1 MILYLKPTPP
11 YDLDLS
17 AKIFAEDGDAH
28 IRTFKDR
35 TFWQVLK
42 VNDQLVL
49 AKAKSTGTVE
59 QPELCLG
66 LESDGEI
73 SEDLERKAKD
83 ILSFILHLDMDLEP
97 FYKAVEGD
105 RVMRE
110 LTQNLRGLKRPR
122 TPTVFE
128 ALVDSIIEQ
137 QISIKVAWA
146 LENRLIKAFGD
157 PLEIDSQT
165 YYAFPE
171 PMKLAFLT
179 VEDLRSIG
187 LSTRKTEYILGSS
200 KLASDGLD
208 LEKFKGYSDLD
219 KVIEELCRIR
229 GIGVWTAELTM
240 VRGMGMIDAI
250 PADDL
255 GLKRCIS
262 HYYCGDKKI
271 SGAEARKIAEA
282 WKGWRG
288 LASFYLT
295 MAERWG
301 IELS

>member
-1 MILYLKPTPP
+1 MTISLEPTPP

-17 AKIFAEDGDAH
+17 AKIFAEGGDEH
-28 IRTFKDR
+28 IRTFKGG

-42 VNDQLVL
+42 VDDQLVL
-49 AKAKSTGTVE
+49 AKAKSVGTVE
-59 QPELCLG
+59 QPELFLD
-66 LESDGEI
+66 LESDI
-73 SEDLERKAKD
+73 DVPDDLERKAKD
-83 ILSFILHLDMDLEP
+83 LLSSILHLDMDLKP

-105 RVMRE
+105 GVLRE
-110 LTQNLRGLKRPR
+110 LTWLLRGLKIPR

-137 QISIKVAWA
+137 QISIKVAWI

-171 PMKLAFLT
+171 PMKLASLT

-187 LSTRKTEYILGSS
+187 LSARKAEYILGSS

-208 LEKFKGYSDLD
+208 LEKFKDYSDPD
-219 KVIEELCRIR
+219 KVIEVLCRIR
-229 GIGVWTAELTM
+229 GIGVWTAELTL

-271 SGAEARKIAEA
+271 TGAEARKIAEA

-288 LASFYLT
+288 LASFYLI
-295 MAERWG
+295 MAERLG
-301 IELS
+301 IES

>member
-1 MILYLKPTPP
+1 MPLYLKPIPP

-17 AKIFAEDGDAH
+17 AKIFAEGGDEH
-28 IRTFKDR
+28 IRTFRDGI
-35 TFWQVLK
+35 FWQVLK
-42 VNDQLVL
+42 VDDQLVL

-59 QPELCLG
+59 QPRLCLD
-66 LESDGEI
+66 LESDGEV
-73 SEDLERKAKD
+73 SEDLERKARCL
-83 ILSFILHLDMDLEP
+83 LSSILHLNLDLES
-97 FYKAVEGD
+97 FYKAVDSD
-105 RVMRE
+105 RIMRE
-110 LTQNLRGLKRPR
+110 LARLLRGLKSPS

-128 ALVDSIIEQ
+128 ALVDSILEQ
-137 QISIKVAWA
+137 QVSIKAAWV

-157 PLEIDSQT
+157 SLKVDGQT

-171 PMKLAFLT
+171 PAKLASLT
-179 VEDLRSIG
+179 VEDLRPLG
-187 LSTRKTEYILGSS
+187 LSARKAEYILGSS
-200 KLASDGLD
+200 KLASNGLD
-208 LEKFKGYSDLD
+208 LEKFKNYTDPD

-262 HYYCGDKKI
+262 HYYCGDRKI
-271 SGAEARKIAEA
+271 AEAEARKIAEA

-288 LASFYLT
+288 LASFYLI
-295 MAERWG
+295 MAERLG
-301 IELS
+301 IELI

>member
-1 MILYLKPTPP
+1 MTLSLEPTPP

-17 AKIFAEDGDAH
+17 AKIFAEGGDEH
-28 IRTFKDR
+28 IRTFKGG

-42 VNDQLVL
+42 VDDQLVL
-49 AKAKSTGTVE
+49 AKAKSVGTVE
-59 QPELCLG
+59 QPELCLD
-66 LESDGEI
+66 LESDIEVSG
-73 SEDLERKAKD
+73 DLERKAKD
-83 ILSFILHLDMDLEP
+83 LLSSILHLDMDLKP

-105 RVMRE
+105 RVLGE
-110 LTQNLRGLKRPR
+110 LTRLLRGLKSPG

-137 QISIKVAWA
+137 QISIKVAWV

-171 PMKLAFLT
+171 PMKLASLT

-187 LSTRKTEYILGSS
+187 LSARKAEYILRSS

-208 LEKFKGYSDLD
+208 LEKFKDYSDPD
-219 KVIEELCRIR
+219 KVIEVLCRIR

-262 HYYCGDKKI
+262 HYLTITAAIRRSQELRLGRSLR
-271 SGAEARKIAEA
+271 SG
-282 WKGWRG
+282 RG
-288 LASFYLT
+288 G
-295 MAERWG
+295 RD
-301 IELS
+301 